1 MKKFWSFCA
10 LFPDLF
16 PSSPVPTSEYQL
28 MMFVSWLAQSLSP
41 ASVDVY
47 LAAVRSY
54 HIDWGYR
61 DPTQNKPRLRRVL
74 QGIHRSHGAASPPR
88 RPITRDILC
97 SIHRIL
103 SLPNSG
109 FDSLMFW
116 SACSLAFFGFLRVSE
131 FTSSAPFDPARHLA
145 PTDVEFLPG
154 EPSPGLRLRIKFS
167 KTDPVGVGHFLYIGV
182 TGTNLCPVLAL
193 RSYLAHRGSLAGP
206 LFVWAD
212 RSPLTADQ
220 VNHYLRVILSRAGVS
235 GPFSSHSFRIGA
247 ASSAAA
253 VGLPDHLIQTLGRW
267 TSQAYRRYIRTAP
280 DTFLSVAP
288 LL

>member
-16 PSSPVPTSEYQL
+16 PSSPVPTSEFQL
-28 MMFVSWLAQSLSP
+28 MMFVSWLDQSLSP

-54 HIDWGYR
+54 HIDWGYS
-61 DPTQNKPRLRRVL
+61 DPTQNKPKLRRVL
-74 QGIHRSHGAASPPR
+74 QGIHRFHGAARPPR

-103 SLPNSG
+103 SLLNSG

-116 SACSLAFFGFLRVSE
+116 SACSLAFFGFIRVSE
-131 FTSSAPFDPARHLA
+131 FTSSPPPPPHPPFDPARHLA
-145 PTDVEFLPG
+145 PTDVEFLSG

-167 KTDPVGVGHFLYIGV
+167 KTDPVGAGHFLYIGV

-193 RSYLAHRGSLAGP
+193 RSYFTHRGSLAGL

-220 VNHYLRVILSRAGVS
+220 VNHYFRVILSRAGVS
-235 GPFSSHSFRIGA
+235 GPF
-247 ASSAAA
+247 
-253 VGLPDHLIQTLGRW
+253 
-267 TSQAYRRYIRTAP
+267 
-280 DTFLSVAP
+280 
-288 LL
+288 

>member
-1 MKKFWSFCA
+1 
-10 LFPDLF
+10 
-16 PSSPVPTSEYQL
+16 
-28 MMFVSWLAQSLSP
+28 MMFVSWLAQPLSP
-41 ASVDVY
+41 ASVDAY

-54 HIDWGYR
+54 HIDWDYSN
-61 DPTQNKPRLRRVL
+61 PTQNKPRLRRVR
-74 QGIHRSHGAASPPR
+74 QGIHRSHGVASPPR

-103 SLPNSG
+103 SLPNFG

-116 SACSLAFFGFLRVSE
+116 SACSLAFFSFLRVSE
-131 FTSSAPFDPARHLA
+131 FISYPPSPFDPARHLA

-154 EPSPGLRLRIKFS
+154 EPSPGLRPRIKFS
-167 KTDPVGVGHFLYIGV
+167 KTDPVGAGHFLYIGV

-193 RSYLAHRGSLAGP
+193 RSYLAYRGSLAGP

-235 GPFSSHSFRIGA
+235 GPFSSQSFRIGA
-247 ASSAAA
+247 ATSAAA
-253 VGLPDHLIQTLGRW
+253 AGLPDHLIQTLGRW
-267 TSQAYRRYIRTAP
+267 TSSSQTYRRYIRTAP
-280 DTFLSVAP
+280 DAFLSVAP